1 MQNFLNKVSKTAT
14 EAASKAGNKASEL
27 VEIGKLKGR
36 ISSKKQNMDIAK
48 KEIGEYCYDLFGD
61 GKIEDEKIYEL
72 CEKIKAY
79 SEEIAELEEQIQEAK
94 EQYKAKTEDN
104 PTV

>member
-61 GKIEDEKIYEL
+61 GKIEDEKISEL